1 MNTIFEAHAV
11 TSDDSQRTSPT
22 LLQQVEAKDSNAWEV
37 FVRLYSPL
45 IFSWCRNSGL
55 QATDVA
61 DIQQDVFQV
70 VAVNIESYQ
79 QGRKPS
85 GGFRSW
91 LWGITRLEILD
102 HLRSLKRQPVGEGG
116 EHAQQA
122 EWLSQLEDEPVREGD
137 PTSQELLLQSAVA
150 ILEPE
155 FDPRTWRAFWD
166 MTVKGRSTKEVGHE
180 LKMTANAVRQAKLR
194 VARKLRQLLD
204 DDFAGLLGTAGT
216 E

>member
-11 TSDDSQRTSPT
+11 TFDDSQRTSPT

-70 VAVNIESYQ
+70 VAVKIESYQ

-116 EHAQQA
+116 EHAQQV